1 MKRLTISVH
10 ACTETLAL
18 LIAVA
23 WADGRLDDKERDG
36 VRGAA
41 QVLNLNKALRD
52 RLDQLLEKPA
62 KVSEINVAPLSARD
76 RAFAYVAAAWMAHV
90 DGVLAPEEKAVLD
103 EIGAALGFDEQ
114 RKDELVVIAKHLEP
128 LPEGARSWSEEI
140 TRLFKQIPPA
150 LEEPGDEFEIA
161 FE

>member
-41 QVLNLNKALRD
+41 QALNLNKDLRD
-52 RLDQLLEKPA
+52 RLDQLIEKPA
-62 KVSEINVAPLSARD
+62 RVSELGIAGLSARD

-90 DGVLAPEEKAVLD
+90 DGVLDPKEKTLLD
-103 EIGAALGFDEQ
+103 ELGEALAFDAQ
-114 RKDELVVIAKHLEP
+114 RQAELVVIARHLEP
-128 LPEGARSWSEEI
+128 LPDGVRSWSEEI
-140 TRLFKQIPPA
+140 TRLFKRIPPA
-150 LEEPGDEFEIA
+150 LEEPGADFDVA

>member
-23 WADGRLDDKERDG
+23 WADGRLDDKEREG

-41 QVLNLNKALRD
+41 QALNLNKDLRD
-52 RLDQLLEKPA
+52 RLEQLIEKPA
-62 KVSEINVAPLSARD
+62 KVSELSLDALSPRD
-76 RAFAYVAAAWMAHV
+76 RAFAYVASAWMAHA
-90 DGVLAPEEKAVLD
+90 DGTLDPDEQALLD
-103 EIGAALGFDEQ
+103 ELGKALDFDEKRQ
-114 RKDELVVIAKHLEP
+114 AELMAIAEKLEP
-128 LPEGARSWSEEI
+128 RADGERSWADEI
-140 TRLFKQIPPA
+140 SRLFKRIPPA
-150 LEEPGDEFEIA
+150 IEEPGGEFDVA

>member
-41 QVLNLNKALRD
+41 DALNLNKTLRD
-52 RLDQLLEKPA
+52 RLEQLIEKPA
-62 KVSEINVAPLSARD
+62 KVSELSLEALSPRD
-76 RAFAYVAAAWMAHV
+76 RAFAYVASAWMAHA
-90 DGVLAPEEKAVLD
+90 DGVLDPQEQALLD
-103 EIGAALGFDEQ
+103 ELGEALAFDAKRQ
-114 RKDELVVIAKHLEP
+114 TELMAIAEKLEP
-128 LPEGARSWSEEI
+128 RPDGERSWSEEI
-140 TRLFKQIPPA
+140 TRLFKRIPPA
-150 LEEPGDEFEIA
+150 IEEPGGELDIVFE
-161 FE
+161 